1 MRSPQIPQNI
11 PRHQPGTLT
20 GLAPQTAT
28 IPRSF
33 RVLCVK
39 VLSLI
44 DRAFHDRTTALP
56 QAPEIQSAQ
65 TR

>member
-1 MRSPQIPQNI
+1 MSPQIPQNI
-11 PRHQPGTLT
+11 PRHQPGKLT
-20 GLAPQTAT
+20 GLAPLPAT
-28 IPRSF
+28 IAPSF
-33 RVLCVK
+33 RVLCLK

-44 DRAFHDRTTALP
+44 DRAFHDRSTALP